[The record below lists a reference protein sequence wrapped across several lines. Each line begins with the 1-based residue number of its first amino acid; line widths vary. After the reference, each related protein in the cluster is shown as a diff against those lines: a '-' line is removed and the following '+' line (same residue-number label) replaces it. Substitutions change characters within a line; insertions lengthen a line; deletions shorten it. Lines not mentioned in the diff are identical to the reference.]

1 MIMNESYSRGAPNIH
16 DVHGERKHLL
26 LQCISGS
33 RAYGLNTPQS
43 DTDYKGIFVSPK
55 QAFYG
60 SHFTD
65 QVANETN
72 DIVYFEWKKFVDLLG
87 KNNPTIL
94 ELLATPED
102 CVLYRHP
109 LITDLRAEDFLSK
122 LCCQTFAGYAQSQI
136 KKARGLNKKISNPVE
151 PERKEI
157 IDFCYVVDGLKVVPL
172 RQWLYENGLK
182 PEECGLVK
190 LTHMRDMYALFH
202 QTQSPEQRLKGIYS
216 GADSN
221 DVSVSSVPKGI
232 TPLTLMSFNKDAYS
246 IHCKEYAQYWEWIE
260 KRNESRYQS
269 TVSHGKNYDAKN
281 MMHTFRLLHMA
292 EEIAREGKL
301 FVRRTDREFLMSIRE
316 GKFEYEELLARAEE
330 KVLLIEELFEKSAL
344 PQEPNLERLEELLV
358 EVRASFYQEIG

>member
-1 MIMNESYSRGAPNIH
+1 MDKSHSPGAPNIH
-16 DVHGERKHLL
+16 DVHNERRHLL

-55 QAFYG
+55 QTFYG

-102 CVLYRHP
+102 CVLYKHP
-109 LITDLRAEDFLSK
+109 LITDLKAEDFLSK

-172 RQWLYENGLK
+172 RQWLSGNGLK

-221 DVSVSSVPKGI
+221 DVSVSSIPKGI
-232 TPLTLMSFNKDAYS
+232 APLTLMSFNKDAYS

-281 MMHTFRLLHMA
+281 MMHTFRLLQMA

-330 KVLLIEELFEKSAL
+330 KVSLIEELFEKSAL

-358 EVRASFYQEIG
+358 TVRASFYREIR